1 MVIRADVLEGPF
13 DPNGQPDTRTG
24 QPMELALFA
33 WNVQGGLSATKAVLA
48 DPKRYRDYWHW
59 ASASRLLRE
68 AERIGFDHQVPYG
81 MWSGY
86 GGQSGW
92 NDAGFDFATAA
103 TASAVITNRL
113 GVFSTVHVGYKFHP
127 MHIAKIGACID
138 FLSEGRWGL
147 NIVAGSNPADFAKFG
162 MSKVPSGEER
172 YALADEFTTLMKYL
186 WTSDSPV
193 DFEGDY
199 FQCYGGYI
207 APKPKRQPRP
217 VLMNAGGSGAGFDF
231 ACRQADWVFVA
242 PPKGT
247 PRDYAYLAKKAREL
261 AVDYGRVIRVA
272 AMCYVVVEE
281 SDDQAEEVVGWL
293 KQEADTDAI
302 RTFILAM
309 TGTSVE
315 LDKTGDVHN
324 DPFVG
329 VGEEM
334 FLRTCMGMGGYQIV
348 GGPATVVEQVQLL
361 YDSGVEMLALGFFDP
376 VKGLALMESQVLP
389 RLRAIGLRK

>member
-1 MVIRADVLEGPF
+1 
-13 DPNGQPDTRTG
+13 
-24 QPMELALFA
+24 
-33 WNVQGGLSATKAVLA
+33 
-48 DPKRYRDYWHW
+48 
-59 ASASRLLRE
+59 
-68 AERIGFDHQVPYG
+68 
-81 MWSGY
+81 
-86 GGQSGW
+86 
-92 NDAGFDFATAA
+92 
-103 TASAVITNRL
+103 
-113 GVFSTVHVGYKFHP
+113 
-127 MHIAKIGACID
+127 
-138 FLSEGRWGL
+138 
-147 NIVAGSNPADFAKFG
+147 
-162 MSKVPSGEER
+162 
-172 YALADEFTTLMKYL
+172 
-186 WTSDSPV
+186 
-193 DFEGDY
+193 
-199 FQCYGGYI
+199 
-207 APKPKRQPRP
+207 
-217 VLMNAGGSGAGFDF
+217 
-231 ACRQADWVFVA
+231 
-242 PPKGT
+242 
-247 PRDYAYLAKKAREL
+247 YLAKKAREL